1 MAMYRLLTAAAMAA
15 CLLASSAYAQ
25 TPAPEDRP
33 TTGVPTERADRAD
46 ADEFDLGWLGLIG
59 LLGLAGLAGRR
70 REGYTTDRGPTV
82 RTDRV

>member
-1 MAMYRLLTAAAMAA
+1 MYRALMAATTATVLLTGAA
-15 CLLASSAYAQ
+15 LAQ
-25 TPAPEDRP
+25 TPGPEDRP

-46 ADEFDLGWLGLIG
+46 DDEFDLGWLGLIG

>member
-1 MAMYRLLTAAAMAA
+1 MAMYRLLAAAATAA

-46 ADEFDLGWLGLIG
+46 DDEFDLGWLGLIG

-82 RTDRV
+82 RTDRI

>member
-1 MAMYRLLTAAAMAA
+1 MAMYRFLISAATAA
-15 CLLASSAYAQ
+15 CLLAGAAHAQ
-25 TPAPEDRP
+25 TPEDRP

-46 ADEFDLGWLGLIG
+46 DDDFDLGWLGLIG

-70 REGYTTDRGPTV
+70 REGYTTDRGPSV